1 MARDGKEQRIRE
13 VERCIEIW
21 KENQWKHSAD
31 EAFFHYSQSMID
43 KLEKTVKMQMRFYR
57 SMDRKL

>member
-31 EAFFHYSQSMID
+31 S
-43 KLEKTVKMQMRFYR
+43 R
-57 SMDRKL
+57 RKSLLRN

>member
-13 VERCIEIW
+13 VECRIEIW

-31 EAFFHYSQSMID
+31 GAFFHYSQSMID
-43 KLEKTVKMQMRFYR
+43 KLE
-57 SMDRKL
+57 SKLDILTRAEDWNEYI

>member
-13 VERCIEIW
+13 VERSIEIW

-31 EAFFHYSQSMID
+31 ESFVHYSQSMID
-43 KLEKTVKMQMRFYR
+43 KLE
-57 SMDRKL
+57 SKLDILTRAEDWNEYI

>member
-31 EAFFHYSQSMID
+31 EAFFHYSQSMIEAGKQAKYFD
-43 KLEKTVKMQMRFYR
+43 ESGELE
-57 SMDRKL
+57 

>member
-43 KLEKTVKMQMRFYR
+43 KLE
-57 SMDRKL
+57 SKLNILTRAENWNEYI